1 MSTSKKKIVILGA
14 GYAGIFLA
22 INIARYVTEKAGEV
36 ILIDR
41 NPYHQLLQE
50 IHLVAAGFRT
60 ADEVKIPILALIDRM
75 NIKFIQSA
83 VKQIM
88 PDKNLVVLEST
99 EIKYDLLIV
108 CLGASTKYFNIKG
121 ARENTLPLRS
131 ISDASLICDKV
142 GALIKSNKKHNIV
155 IVGGGATGVSLGGAL
170 SDLVNESKKVDRL
183 SITIIEA
190 LPTILSGWDERLVKK
205 VNEILHEKEIRIM
218 TSSAVTRVENDDDG
232 GSSIYLSDTGS
243 KLHSSL
249 TIWTAGVKGYDIP
262 ISPEVEKTKDGKI
275 ILNEFCQTDRYPNI
289 FSIGD
294 IAAVKDEYGKLY
306 PPLAQIAVR
315 EAKYLSK
322 LIPKYVVSDLD
333 DLSHLPP
340 DEKFEYNMKVQLISL
355 GNDDYV
361 GLFNT
366 HVISG
371 SLAKLVEEFSMSAYI
386 KTLESGGRD
395 IMNRSLYGDDIFSH
409 LVSGITFAR
418 FTFMKWLEKR
428 HNRLTKSH
436 FLLQKANCS
445 PIIEARIITL

>member
-142 GALIKSNKKHNIV
+142 RALIKSNKKHNIV

-249 TIWTAGVKGYDIP
+249 TIWTAGIKGYDIT
-262 ISPEVEKTKDGKI
+262 INPEVKKTKDGKI

-418 FTFMKWLEKR
+418 FTFMKWLEKK
-428 HNRLTKSH
+428 T
-436 FLLQKANCS
+436 
-445 PIIEARIITL
+445 

>member
-1 MSTSKKKIVILGA
+1 MKDKDHKMSTSKKRIVILGA

-22 INIARYVTEKAGEV
+22 TNIARSVAEKLGEV

-60 ADEVKIPILALIDRM
+60 ADEVKIPILTLIDRM

-88 PDKNLVVLEST
+88 SDKNLVVLEST
-99 EIKYDLLIV
+99 EINYDLLIV

-131 ISDASLICDKV
+131 ITDASLIYDKV
-142 GALIKSNKKHNIV
+142 SALIKSNKKHNIV

-170 SDLVNESKKVDRL
+170 SDFINESKKKSDRL

-205 VNEILHEKEIRIM
+205 VNEVLHEKEIRIM
-218 TSSAVTRVENDDDG
+218 TSSAVARVENEGDG
-232 GSSIYLSDTGS
+232 GDGSNIYFIHSGS
-243 KLHSSL
+243 KIHSSL
-249 TIWTAGVKGYDIP
+249 TIWTAGVKGYDIS
-262 ISPEVEKTKDGKI
+262 ISPDVEKTKDGKI
-275 ILNEFCQTDRYPNI
+275 ILNEFCQIGRYPNI

-294 IAAVKDEYGKLY
+294 IAAVKDENGKLY

-322 LIPKYVVSDLD
+322 LLPKYIIADRADLI
-333 DLSHLPP
+333 SLPL
-340 DEKFEYNMKVQLISL
+340 DEKFEYNIKVQLISL

-361 GLFNT
+361 GLFNN
-366 HVISG
+366 HAISG
-371 SLAKLVEEFSMSAYI
+371 NLAKLVEEFSMNAYI
-386 KTLESGGRD
+386 KTLKSGGRD
-395 IMNRSLYGDDIFSH
+395 IMNTSLYGDDIFSH

-418 FTFMKWLEKR
+418 FTFMKWLEKK
-428 HNRLTKSH
+428 T
-436 FLLQKANCS
+436 
-445 PIIEARIITL
+445 

>member
-1 MSTSKKKIVILGA
+1 MSTSKKRIVILGA

-22 INIARYVTEKAGEV
+22 TNISRYMNEKSVEV

-60 ADEVKIPILALIDRM
+60 ADEVKVPILTLIDRM
-75 NIKFIQSA
+75 SIKFIQSA

-88 PDKNLVVLEST
+88 PDKNLVALEST
-99 EIKYDLLIV
+99 EINYDLLIV
-108 CLGASTKYFNIKG
+108 CLGASTKYFDIKG
-121 ARENTLPLRS
+121 ARENTLSLRS

-142 GALIKSNKKHNIV
+142 RALIKSNKKHNIV

-170 SDLVNESKKVDRL
+170 SDFVNENKKSNRL

-205 VNEILHEKEIRIM
+205 VNEVLQEKEIRTM
-218 TSSAVTRVENDDDG
+218 TSSAVSRVESNGDDS
-232 GSSIYLSDTGS
+232 SSIYLNDSGS
-243 KLHSSL
+243 KIYSSL

-275 ILNEFCQTDRYPNI
+275 ILNEFCQIGRYPNI

-294 IAAVKDEYGKLY
+294 IAAVKDENGKLY

-322 LIPKYVVSDLD
+322 LIPKYITTDRVDLN
-333 DLSHLPP
+333 SLPL
-340 DEKFEYNMKVQLISL
+340 DEKFEYNIKVQLISL

-386 KTLESGGRD
+386 KTLKSGGRD
-395 IMNRSLYGDDIFSH
+395 VMNTSLYGDDIFSH

-418 FTFMKWLEKR
+418 FTFMKWLEKK
-428 HNRLTKSH
+428 T
-436 FLLQKANCS
+436 
-445 PIIEARIITL
+445 

>member
-249 TIWTAGVKGYDIP
+249 TIWTAGIKGYDIT
-262 ISPEVEKTKDGKI
+262 INPEVKKTKDGKI
-275 ILNEFCQTDRYPNI
+275 ILNEFCQIDRYPNI

-294 IAAVKDEYGKLY
+294 IAAVKDENGKLY

-371 SLAKLVEEFSMSAYI
+371 NLAKLVEEFSMSAYI

-395 IMNRSLYGDDIFSH
+395 IMNTSLYGDDVFSQ
-409 LVSGITFAR
+409 LVSGITFAG
-418 FTFMKWLEKR
+418 FTFMKWLEKK
-428 HNRLTKSH
+428 T
-436 FLLQKANCS
+436 
-445 PIIEARIITL
+445 

>member
-1 MSTSKKKIVILGA
+1 MKYKDCKMSTSKKRIVILGA
-14 GYAGIFLA
+14 GYAGTFLA
-22 INIARYVTEKAGEV
+22 THIARYVTEKAGEV

-60 ADEVKIPILALIDRM
+60 ADEVKIPILTLIDRM
-75 NIKFIQSA
+75 DIKFIQST
-83 VKQIM
+83 VKKIM
-88 PDKNLVVLEST
+88 PHKNLVVLESS
-99 EIKYDLLIV
+99 EITYDLLII

-131 ISDASLICDKV
+131 ISDASLIYDKV
-142 GALIKSNKKHNIV
+142 RALIKSNKKHNIV

-170 SDLVNESKKVDRL
+170 SGFVNESKRSDRL

-190 LPTILSGWDERLVKK
+190 LPTILSEWDERLAKK
-205 VNEILHEKEIRIM
+205 VNEILHKKEIRIM
-218 TSSAVTRVENDDDG
+218 TSSAVTRVENDNDG
-232 GSSIYLSDTGS
+232 SSSIYLSDSGS
-243 KLHSSL
+243 KIPSSL

-262 ISPEVEKTKDGKI
+262 INPEVKKTKDGKI
-275 ILNEFCQTDRYPNI
+275 ILNEFCQIDRYPNI

-294 IAAVKDEYGKLY
+294 IAAVKDENGKLY

-315 EAKYLSK
+315 EAKYLSE
-322 LIPKYVVSDLD
+322 LIPKYVISDLEN
-333 DLSHLPP
+333 LRHLPP
-340 DEKFEYNMKVQLISL
+340 DKKFEYNIKVQLISL

-371 SLAKLVEEFSMSAYI
+371 NLAKLVEEFSMSAYI

-395 IMNRSLYGDDIFSH
+395 IMNTSLYGDDIFSQ

-418 FTFMKWLEKR
+418 FTFMKWLEK
-428 HNRLTKSH
+428 KS
-436 FLLQKANCS
+436 
-445 PIIEARIITL
+445 

>member
-1 MSTSKKKIVILGA
+1 MSTSKKRIVILGA

-22 INIARYVTEKAGEV
+22 TNIARSVAEKSGEV

-60 ADEVKIPILALIDRM
+60 ADEVKIPILTLIDRM

-99 EIKYDLLIV
+99 EINYDLLIV

-121 ARENTLPLRS
+121 AKENTLPLRS
-131 ISDASLICDKV
+131 ISDASLIYDKV
-142 GALIKSNKKHNIV
+142 SALIKSNKNHNIV
-155 IVGGGATGVSLGGAL
+155 IVGAGATGVSLGGAL
-170 SDLVNESKKVDRL
+170 SDFINESKKKSDRL

-249 TIWTAGVKGYDIP
+249 TIWTAGIKGYDIT
-262 ISPEVEKTKDGKI
+262 INPEVKKTKDGKI

-418 FTFMKWLEKR
+418 FTFMKWLEKK
-428 HNRLTKSH
+428 T
-436 FLLQKANCS
+436 
-445 PIIEARIITL
+445 

>member
-1 MSTSKKKIVILGA
+1 MSTSKKRVVILGA

-22 INIARYVTEKAGEV
+22 TNIARYVTEKVGEV
-36 ILIDR
+36 VLIDR

-50 IHLVAAGFRT
+50 IHLVAADFRT
-60 ADEVKIPILALIDRM
+60 ANEVQIPIPKLIDRM

-88 PDKNLVVLEST
+88 PDKNMVALEST
-99 EIKYDLLIV
+99 EINYDLLIV
-108 CLGASTKYFNIKG
+108 CLGASTKYFNING

-131 ISDASLICDKV
+131 VPDASLICDKMRE
-142 GALIKSNKKHNIV
+142 LIKSNKKHDIV

-170 SDLVNESKKVDRL
+170 SDFVKESKKSDML
-183 SITIIEA
+183 TITIIEA
-190 LPTILSGWDERLVKK
+190 LPTILSGWDELLVKK
-205 VNEILHEKEIRIM
+205 VNEVLLEKEIRIRIN
-218 TSSAVTRVENDDDG
+218 SAVTRVENDGDA
-232 GSSIYLSDTGS
+232 SCSIYISDSGS
-243 KLHSSL
+243 KIHSSL

-262 ISPEVEKTKDGKI
+262 ISPEVEKTKDGRI
-275 ILNEFCQTDRYPNI
+275 ILNEFCQIGSYPNI

-294 IAAVKDEYGKLY
+294 IAAVKDENGKLY

-322 LIPKYVVSDLD
+322 LIPKHVIITDRA
-333 DLSHLPP
+333 DLSSLPLN
-340 DEKFEYNMKVQLISL
+340 EKFEYKIKAQLISL

-361 GLFNT
+361 GLFNN

-371 SLAKLVEEFSMSAYI
+371 NLAKLVEEFSMSAYI

-395 IMNRSLYGDDIFSH
+395 IMNTSLYGDDIFSQ

-418 FTFMKWLEKR
+418 FTFIKWLEK
-428 HNRLTKSH
+428 
-436 FLLQKANCS
+436 A
-445 PIIEARIITL
+445 

>member
-190 LPTILSGWDERLVKK
+190 LPTILSGWDERLAKK

-249 TIWTAGVKGYDIP
+249 TIWTAGIKGYDIT
-262 ISPEVEKTKDGKI
+262 INPEVKKTKDGKI

-395 IMNRSLYGDDIFSH
+395 IMNTSLYGDDIFSH

-418 FTFMKWLEKR
+418 FTFMKWLEKK
-428 HNRLTKSH
+428 T
-436 FLLQKANCS
+436 
-445 PIIEARIITL
+445 